1 MSRVRKRGSVGGGAA
16 KAHDE
21 EEAQR
26 WAVAALAELGVPD
39 HVTELAGKGRRKDEK
54 ELVAALM
61 RSRSGV
67 MNRWIAA
74 RMSMGH
80 EVSVTRA
87 VRRFRDDPKA
97 ARKLQAL
104 ARKLGG

>member
-16 KAHDE
+16 KTHDE
-21 EEAQR
+21 AETQR
-26 WAVAALAELGVPD
+26 WAVAALAQLGALD
-39 HVTELAGKGRRKDEK
+39 HVPELAGKGRRKDKK
-54 ELVAALM
+54 EMVAALV

-67 MNRWIAA
+67 MNRWITA
-74 RMSMGH
+74 RLSMGH

-97 ARKLQAL
+97 ARKLKAL